1 MEWVETPEKGRNA
14 LVLLRQ
20 FEERFAHLSAL
31 DRTVLDTSR
40 VLLFVKFVDVQDREQ
55 VGILLDTDEG
65 LATLSI
71 NDAIGSTK
79 TRRG

>member
-1 MEWVETPEKGRNA
+1 M
-14 LVLLRQ
+14 LLREY
-20 FEERFAHLSAL
+20 EERFTRLSVL